1 MPTLSYPWYR
11 CHPWLTTSGGYSV
24 TKLVLTRFLIRM
36 TKLHGITW
44 DHTRGLL
51 PMVATAQR
59 FGELHPEVEIVWEKR
74 SLQEFADRPIQDLA
88 ESFDLLVIDH
98 PFVGYAAAHPVLLPL
113 DEHLPAGFL
122 ADQAANSVGQSHA
135 SYFYGGHQWAL
146 AIDAAT
152 PVAAWR
158 PDLISAPPR
167 TWDALLA
174 LARQGRVA
182 VPGVAVD
189 CLMHAMMLCQ
199 SAEPTEAALVQLR
212 ELYALCP
219 VRCFEWNPIR
229 VFEALC
235 AQDELAYCPFAYG
248 YSNYARDGYAR
259 RRLQFGDVVDGICT
273 TLGGTGLAISRRCR
287 HLEAALAYAQYV
299 AGAECQQTLY
309 WQSGGQPGHRAAW
322 LDAEANRATHD
333 YFCNTLPALDR
344 AWLRPR
350 HDGYLHFQDAAG
362 PIVREFLQGTRELHD
377 TLCTLKT
384 IA

>member
-1 MPTLSYPWYR
+1 MI
-11 CHPWLTTSGGYSV
+11 
-24 TKLVLTRFLIRM
+24 KLR
-36 TKLHGITW
+36 GITW

-59 FGELHPEVEIVWEKR
+59 FGERHPGVEIVWEKR
-74 SLQEFADRPIQDLA
+74 SLQQFADQPIQKLA

-113 DEHLPAGFL
+113 DEHLPAGYL

-135 SYFYGGHQWAL
+135 SYSYGGHQWAL

-158 PDLISAPPR
+158 PDLLARPPG
-167 TWDALLA
+167 TWEELLA

-199 SAEPTEAALVQLR
+199 SAELTEVALLKLR

-219 VRCFEWNPIR
+219 AECFEWNPIR
-229 VFEALC
+229 VFEALTT
-235 AQDELAYCPFAYG
+235 QNELAYCPFAYG
-248 YSNYARDGYAR
+248 YSNYSRAGYAER
-259 RRLQFGDVVDGICT
+259 QLRFGDVVDGICT
-273 TLGGTGLAISRRCR
+273 TLGGTGLAISARCCER
-287 HLEAALAYAQYV
+287 ETALAYAQYV
-299 AGAECQQTLY
+299 ASAECQRTLY

-322 LDAEANRATHD
+322 LDAEANRATD
-333 YFCNTLPALDR
+333 NYFLNTLPTLDR
-344 AWLRPR
+344 AWVRPR
-350 HDGYLHFQDAAG
+350 YDGYLHFQDTAG
-362 PIVREFLQGTRELHD
+362 PIVREFLQGKRELSNL
-377 TLCTLKT
+377 LCTLKT
-384 IA
+384 IAQA